1 MNAAERM
8 TVLCADRRK
17 RAGERGD
24 SESWEVW
31 EDLEDLFRQVARV
44 LENEPEATVRPF
56 MSGMA
61 RALAATAAYA
71 SRWHHTPAVMAD
83 WIARRD
89 RTSETPG
96 ETCAYGDLMV
106 LRLPRR
112 ALRQWERHAE
122 HPERPRPVRRG
133 GGVLL
138 AYQKERMMAKRNEP
152 TKEQVE
158 AAAGFLRDN
167 LHLFGPQACFLETGH
182 IDEIAYG
189 MLRAAG
195 KAAH

>member
-83 WIARRD
+83 WLAGRD
-89 RTSETPG
+89 RAGETPG
-96 ETCAYGDLMV
+96 ETCAYGDLMRFDA
-106 LRLPRR
+106 LYGSGNDMLNIRSAR
-112 ALRQWERHAE
+112 ALSIAAGEFSR
-122 HPERPRPVRRG
+122 
-133 GGVLL
+133 LL
-138 AYQKERMMAKRNEP
+138 ADGRES
-152 TKEQVE
+152 
-158 AAAGFLRDN
+158 
-167 LHLFGPQACFLETGH
+167 
-182 IDEIAYG
+182 
-189 MLRAAG
+189 
-195 KAAH
+195 

>member
-71 SRWHHTPAVMAD
+71 SR
-83 WIARRD
+83 
-89 RTSETPG
+89 
-96 ETCAYGDLMV
+96 
-106 LRLPRR
+106 
-112 ALRQWERHAE
+112 
-122 HPERPRPVRRG
+122 
-133 GGVLL
+133 
-138 AYQKERMMAKRNEP
+138 
-152 TKEQVE
+152 
-158 AAAGFLRDN
+158 
-167 LHLFGPQACFLETGH
+167 
-182 IDEIAYG
+182 
-189 MLRAAG
+189 
-195 KAAH
+195 